1 MMSET
6 RTMSDLTCL
15 NDDTRYHL
23 PLTSHPNLHWIYTA
37 LVTIGPIE
45 EVGQRPE
52 GLQRIIPITGGRF
65 RGPRLQGSIIP
76 GGMDWN
82 LHRTDGTSLVEASYF
97 MRCDD
102 GVVIKI
108 TNCGVNIRP
117 LPDMPRLRP
126 SFTTPVFAAPAG
138 AYEFLNQGVFV
149 GTLEPVPGESAVR
162 IGVFQVG

>member
-1 MMSET
+1 MSN
-6 RTMSDLTCL
+6 LKFL
-15 NDDTRYHL
+15 DDPARYHL
-23 PLTSHPNLHWIYTA
+23 PETSHPHLHWIYTA

-97 MRCDD
+97 MRSDD

-117 LPDMPRLRP
+117 ESGAPRLRP
-126 SFTTPVFAAPAG
+126 SFTAPVFAAPAG
-138 AYEFLNQGVFV
+138 RYEFLNQGVFV
-149 GTLEPVPGESAVR
+149 GTLEPVPGENAVR
-162 IGVFQVG
+162 IGVFQLG